1 MAKEKLALS
10 DFLATQTVA
19 FASGVENTQ
28 DQIKNANGLPIYKSE
43 SVMAAA
49 PMVLKAKKTK
59 VSAK

>member
-10 DFLATQTVA
+10 DFLATHTVA

-43 SVMAAA
+43 KVMAAA
-49 PMVLKAKKTK
+49 PQVLKVRQGKT
-59 VSAK
+59 SAK

>member
-19 FASGVENTQ
+19 FASGVENTKE
-28 DQIKNANGLPIYKSE
+28 QIKNVNGLPICKSGA
-43 SVMAAA
+43 VIAAA
-49 PMVLKAKKTK
+49 PMVLKIKKEK

>member
-10 DFLATQTVA
+10 DFLATHTVA

-43 SVMAAA
+43 KVMAAA
-49 PMVLKAKKTK
+49 PMVLKRKNGKISVK
-59 VSAK
+59 

>member
-19 FASGVENTQ
+19 FASGVENAQ
-28 DQIKNANGLPIYKSE
+28 EQIKNVKGLPIYKSE

-49 PMVLKAKKTK
+49 PMILKIKKEK